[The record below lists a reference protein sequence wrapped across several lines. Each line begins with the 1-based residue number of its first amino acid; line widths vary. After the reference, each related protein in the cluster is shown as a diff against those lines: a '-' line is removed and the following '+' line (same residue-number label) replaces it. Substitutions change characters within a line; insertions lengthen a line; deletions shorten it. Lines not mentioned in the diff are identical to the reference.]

1 MLVTTRHLSSLLAA
15 SGIRHHVD
23 REEDSIRVVFVTTG
37 YLNRRSERLAI
48 LRVEAADGGRRC
60 RVVLDRAFAA
70 GRAAAATC
78 LALCRASEAIPS
90 VRVEPDGEGRAFRLV
105 AEMPVEDGDL
115 TAGQLCTL
123 LDAVVAAAENGQSII
138 ASRSCAG
145 RKAA

>member
-37 YLNRRSERLAI
+37 YVNPRAERLAI
-48 LRVEAADGGRRC
+48 LRVEVADRGRRC
-60 RVVLDRAFAA
+60 RVTLDRAFAA
-70 GRAAAATC
+70 GRSAAATC
-78 LALCRASEAIPS
+78 LALCRGLGEVPFA
-90 VRVEPDGEGRAFRLV
+90 RVELDAPGRAFRLV
-105 AEMPVEDGDL
+105 AEMPMEDGGL

-123 LDAVVAAAENGQSII
+123 LDSVVAAAEAGQ
-138 ASRSCAG
+138 AVLGTRSYAA